1 MRHVFMLFFL
11 AGLHS
16 GVPVPS
22 ITYGQAISQLAAV
35 GSSWPSAYADNIHMI
50 AVQSGLKQAGQW
62 VNEKRNIR
70 IDYQHIFGEKTRKID
85 AVAIMTDTDNSGKSA
100 TAWYGD
106 IWFTEK

>member
-1 MRHVFMLFFL
+1 
-11 AGLHS
+11 
-16 GVPVPS
+16 
-22 ITYGQAISQLAAV
+22 
-35 GSSWPSAYADNIHMI
+35 MI